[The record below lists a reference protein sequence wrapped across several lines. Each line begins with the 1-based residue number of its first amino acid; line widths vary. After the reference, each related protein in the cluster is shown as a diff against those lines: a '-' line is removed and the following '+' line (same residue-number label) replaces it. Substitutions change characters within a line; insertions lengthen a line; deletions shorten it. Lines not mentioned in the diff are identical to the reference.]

1 MGMTVNRRKDTRTPR
16 VFMHKV
22 ADIRGGVSV
31 NTAELGGDYLK
42 EGSVLSAPIDGICHV
57 VKVAEV
63 VAEVQASE
71 KAIKVKK
78 GHNFKVGDFVLI
90 DENAVAVKI
99 TKIDDATSKE
109 SDTLTIS
116 EALGAIAIGGA
127 IAEAKEASSAS
138 DNKSALKYAPL
149 AVAGT
154 GKPVEKKTNLDV
166 DAWLIGVTKGNVL
179 PACVSKYLTGIIN
192 Y

>member
-1 MGMTVNRRKDTRTPR
+1 MSMTVTRRKDTRTPR
-16 VFMHKV
+16 VLMHKV

-42 EGSVLSAPIDGICHV
+42 EGSVLSAPIDGVSHV

-71 KAIKVKK
+71 KTVKVKK
-78 GHNFKVGDFVLI
+78 GHNFNVNDFVLI
-90 DENAVAVKI
+90 DENAVATQI
-99 TKIDDATSKE
+99 TKIDDTTSKE
-109 SDTLTIS
+109 YDTLTIS
-116 EALGAIAIGGA
+116 EALGAIALGGA
-127 IAEAKEASSAS
+127 IAEAKEASSES
-138 DNKSALKYAPL
+138 QNKSALKYRPL
-149 AVAGT
+149 AITGT

>member
-1 MGMTVNRRKDTRTPR
+1 MSMTVTRRKDNRTPR
-16 VFMHKV
+16 VLMHKI

-42 EGSVLSAPIDGICHV
+42 EGSVLSAPIEGISHV

-71 KAIKVKK
+71 KTVKVKK
-78 GHNFKVGDFVLI
+78 GHNFNVNDFVLI
-90 DENAVAVKI
+90 DENAIAAKI

-109 SDTLTIS
+109 FDTLTIS
-116 EALGAIAIGGA
+116 EALGAIALGGA
-127 IAEAKEASSAS
+127 IAEAKEASSEA
-138 DNKSALKYAPL
+138 DKKSALKYRPL
-149 AVAGT
+149 AITGT

-166 DAWLIGVTKGNVL
+166 DAWLIGVTKGNIL

>member
-1 MGMTVNRRKDTRTPR
+1 MTVNRRKDTRTPR
-16 VFMHKV
+16 VFMHKI

-63 VAEVQASE
+63 AAEVQAAE
-71 KAIKVKK
+71 KTVKVKK

-90 DENAVAVKI
+90 EEKAVATKI

-109 SDTLTIS
+109 FDTLTIS
-116 EALGAIAIGGA
+116 EALGAIAVGRA
-127 IAEAKEASSAS
+127 IAEAKEASTAS
-138 DNKSALKYAPL
+138 EKKSELKYRPL
-149 AVAGT
+149 SVTGT

-179 PACVSKYLTGIIN
+179 PACVAKYLTGIIN

>member
-1 MGMTVNRRKDTRTPR
+1 MSMTVNRRKDTQTPR
-16 VFMHKV
+16 VLMHKV

-31 NTAELGGDYLK
+31 NTSELAGDFLF
-42 EGSVLSAPIDGICHV
+42 EGSVLSAPIDGITHL

-71 KAIKVKK
+71 TTIKVKK
-78 GHNFKVGDFVLI
+78 GHHFKENDFVLL
-90 DENAVAVKI
+90 DENSVATKI
-99 TKIDDATSKE
+99 KKIDDSKKGF
-109 SDTLTIS
+109 DTLTIS
-116 EALGAIAIGGA
+116 ETLGAIPVGGA
-127 IAEAKEASSAS
+127 IAEAKSASSS
-138 DNKSALKYAPL
+138 SENQSKLKYQPL
-149 AVAGT
+149 AITGT

-179 PACVSKYLTGIIN
+179 PKCVSKYLTGIIN

>member
-63 VAEVQASE
+63 IAEVQASE

-78 GHNFKVGDFVLI
+78 GHNFKLGDFVLI

-138 DNKSALKYAPL
+138 DNKSALKYVPL

-179 PACVSKYLTGIIN
+179 PACVSKHLTGIIN

>member
-1 MGMTVNRRKDTRTPR
+1 MSMTVTRRKDTHTPR
-16 VFMHKV
+16 VLMHKV

-42 EGSVLSAPIDGICHV
+42 EGSVLSAPIDGISHV

-63 VAEVQASE
+63 VAEVQAE
-71 KAIKVKK
+71 GKTVKVKK
-78 GHNFKVGDFVLI
+78 GHNFNVNDFVLI
-90 DENAVAVKI
+90 AENAVAAKI
-99 TKIDDATSKE
+99 TKIDDTTSKDF
-109 SDTLTIS
+109 DTLTIS
-116 EALGAIAIGGA
+116 EALGKITIGEA
-127 IAEAKEASSAS
+127 IAEAKDASTSS
-138 DNKSALKYAPL
+138 QLKYIPL
-149 AVAGT
+149 AITGT

-166 DAWLIGVTKGNVL
+166 DAWLIAVTKGNVL

>member
-1 MGMTVNRRKDTRTPR
+1 MSMTVTRRKDTRTPR
-16 VFMHKV
+16 VLMHKV

-31 NTAELGGDYLK
+31 NTVELGGDYLK
-42 EGSVLSAPIDGICHV
+42 EGSVLSAPIDGISHV

-63 VAEVQASE
+63 VAEVKAEE
-71 KAIKVKK
+71 KIVKVKK
-78 GHNFKVGDFVLI
+78 GHNFNVNDFVLI
-90 DENAVAVKI
+90 AENAVAAKI
-99 TKIDDATSKE
+99 TKIDDTTSKDF
-109 SDTLTIS
+109 DTLTIS
-116 EALGAIAIGGA
+116 EALGAIALGGA
-127 IAEAKEASSAS
+127 IAEAKKASSAS
-138 DNKSALKYAPL
+138 DNKSALKYRPL
-149 AVAGT
+149 AITGT